1 MPESERTYISIDLK
15 SFYAPVEC
23 VERTGRD
30 VIPKAALV
38 TPPLTDFWRVGR
50 GIARKLEE
58 HCIFTTISEAAVKN
72 PSNSCNILNTGARL
86 RECRTYFLRT

>member
-23 VERTGRD
+23 VERAGQD

-38 TPPLTDFWRVGR
+38 TPPLTDSGESA
-50 GIARKLEE
+50 GE
-58 HCIFTTISEAAVKN
+58 
-72 PSNSCNILNTGARL
+72 
-86 RECRTYFLRT
+86 

>member
-38 TPPLTDFWRVGR
+38 TPP
-50 GIARKLEE
+50 RKLEE

-72 PSNSCNILNTGARL
+72 P
-86 RECRTYFLRT
+86 F

>member
-72 PSNSCNILNTGARL
+72 SNSCNILNTGARL

>member
-58 HCIFTTISEAAVKN
+58 HCIFTTSSEAAVKN
-72 PSNSCNILNTGARL
+72 P
-86 RECRTYFLRT
+86 F